1 MRGLAGKRVVVT
13 GGTSGIGAATA
24 QRLRDEGCEVVV
36 MARTPG
42 PGVIRCDV
50 SDRRQVDA
58 AFEQVGDLDVVVNN
72 AGVSVRSPAADIS
85 QDQWDQVLATNLS
98 GAFWV
103 AQAAARRMLLGAG
116 GVILNTASTNALVGY
131 RYYADYNATKAGLV
145 ALTKSLALEWAP
157 TIRVNAV
164 CPGYVL
170 TPMQEAEYTPQML
183 ADVNSRIPLGR
194 HATPEE
200 LAGLFA
206 YLASDEA
213 AYFTG
218 SVIVMDG
225 GETAGS
231 MVSGGGP
238 GG

>member
-1 MRGLAGKRVVVT
+1 MRGLTGKRVVVT

-24 QRLRDEGCEVVV
+24 ARFRDESCEVVV
-36 MARTPG
+36 LARTPG
-42 PGVIRCDV
+42 AGVLVCDV
-50 SDRRQVDA
+50 GDREQVDA
-58 AFEQVGDLDVVVNN
+58 AFARIGELDVLVNN
-72 AGVSVRSPAADIS
+72 AGVSVRSPALDITPE
-85 QDQWDQVLATNLS
+85 QWDQVLATNLS
-98 GAFWV
+98 GAFRV
-103 AQAAARRMLLGAG
+103 AQAAARRMLAGTG

-157 TIRVNAV
+157 TVRVNAV

-170 TPMQEAEYTPQML
+170 TPMQEAEYTPEML
-183 ADVNSRIPLGR
+183 AEVNGRIPLGR

-231 MVSGGGP
+231 LVSGGGP
-238 GG
+238 GA

>member
-1 MRGLAGKRVVVT
+1 MRGLTGKRVVVT

-24 QRLRDEGCEVVV
+24 ARFRDESCEVVV
-36 MARTPG
+36 LARTPG
-42 PGVIRCDV
+42 AGVLVCDV
-50 SDRRQVDA
+50 GDREQVDA
-58 AFEQVGDLDVVVNN
+58 AFARIGELDVLVNN
-72 AGVSVRSPAADIS
+72 AGVSVRSPALDITPE
-85 QDQWDQVLATNLS
+85 QWDQVLATNLS
-98 GAFWV
+98 GAFRV
-103 AQAAARRMLLGAG
+103 AQAAARRMLAGTG

-157 TIRVNAV
+157 KVRVNAV

-170 TPMQEAEYTPQML
+170 TPMQEAEYTPEML
-183 ADVNSRIPLGR
+183 ADVNRLIPLGR

-231 MVSGGGP
+231 LVSGGGP
-238 GG
+238 GA

>member
-1 MRGLAGKRVVVT
+1 MRGLTGKRVVVT

-24 QRLRDEGCEVVV
+24 QRFRDEGCEVAVL
-36 MARTPG
+36 ARTPG
-42 PGVIRCDV
+42 PGVIHCDV
-50 SDRRQVDA
+50 GDREQVDA
-58 AFEQVGDLDVVVNN
+58 AFALVGDLDVLVNN
-72 AGVSVRSPAADIS
+72 AGVSMRSPALDIS
-85 QDQWDQVLATNLS
+85 PDQWDEVLATNLS

-103 AQAAARRMLLGAG
+103 ARAAARRMLAGAG

-145 ALTKSLALEWAP
+145 ARTRSLALEWAP
-157 TIRVNAV
+157 KVRVNAV

-170 TPMQEAEYTPQML
+170 TPMQEAEYTPEML
-183 ADVNSRIPLGR
+183 AEVNGLIPLGR

-231 MVSGGGP
+231 LVSGGGP
-238 GG
+238 GA